1 MRSIATVTGSCSTG
15 GPDGSPDGAGTSRAA
30 RRRDERSTMGETPR
44 PGHDCTAYPAVRDPE
59 WVESSFG
66 HK

>member
-1 MRSIATVTGSCSTG
+1 
-15 GPDGSPDGAGTSRAA
+15 
-30 RRRDERSTMGETPR
+30 MGESTR

>member
-1 MRSIATVTGSCSTG
+1 MRE
-15 GPDGSPDGAGTSRAA
+15 PN
-30 RRRDERSTMGETPR
+30 R

>member
-1 MRSIATVTGSCSTG
+1 MEAPTGRS
-15 GPDGSPDGAGTSRAA
+15 
-30 RRRDERSTMGETPR
+30 
-44 PGHDCTAYPAVRDPE
+44 GHDCTGYPAVRDPE